1 LEWGN
6 TGSKCYEA
14 VGVVGDCVMR
24 KKRRRRKIMKYHSLT
39 RFYVALTLFV
49 GSETNTHS
57 S

>member
-14 VGVVGDCVMR
+14 VGVVGDCVL
-24 KKRRRRKIMKYHSLT
+24 KKKRRRKIMEYHSLT